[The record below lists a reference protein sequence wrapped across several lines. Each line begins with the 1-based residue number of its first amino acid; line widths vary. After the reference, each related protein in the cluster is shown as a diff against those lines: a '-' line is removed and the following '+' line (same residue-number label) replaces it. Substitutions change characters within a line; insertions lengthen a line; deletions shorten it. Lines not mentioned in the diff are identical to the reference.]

1 MQFGCT
7 LSLAKAL
14 FPFATVQ
21 RLAWGWAG
29 GIAPSLRPGCQPPA
43 APQDN
48 EGLHF

>member
-14 FPFATVQ
+14 FPLTTIE

-29 GIAPSLRPGCQPPA
+29 GIAPSLRPGCQPQA
-43 APQDN
+43 ALQDQK
-48 EGLHF
+48 